1 VLEILV
7 ACTAMLAA
15 AGGAAAA
22 AGLARQRRKTAAQA
36 LERYARSRDL
46 RFAEDRATSAP
57 RIDGVEAGIAFAIDL
72 VRLDGRACT
81 RVVACAPRGRC
92 MKLRL
97 APSAAGPA
105 RLRAEDP
112 AALREPLGQ
121 REGALRIL
129 GARDGVWVASDGA
142 RVVCAWPGVDGD
154 ASLLDAARALVVTL
168 AETRVAEAPYR

>member
-1 VLEILV
+1 
-7 ACTAMLAA
+7 MLAA
-15 AGGAAAA
+15 AGGALAA
-22 AGLARQRRKTAAQA
+22 AGVARRRRKAAAHA

-46 RFAEDRATSAP
+46 RFAEDRTTSVP
-57 RIDGVEAGIAFAIDL
+57 RIDGVEAGVPFAIDL

-81 RVVACAPRGRC
+81 RVVARAPRGRC

-121 REGALRIL
+121 SEGALRIL
-129 GARDGVWVASDGA
+129 EARDGVWVASDGV
-142 RVVCAWPGVDGD
+142 RVVCAWPGVD
-154 ASLLDAARALVVTL
+154 ANERLLDAARALVVTL
-168 AETRVAEAPYR
+168 ADTRIPEAPYR